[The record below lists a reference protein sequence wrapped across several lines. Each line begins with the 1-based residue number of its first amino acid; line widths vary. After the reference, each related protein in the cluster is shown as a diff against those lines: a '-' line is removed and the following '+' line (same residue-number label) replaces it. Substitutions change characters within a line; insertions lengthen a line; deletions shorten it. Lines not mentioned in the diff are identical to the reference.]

1 MKVPSPECQGPSS
14 PTPNT
19 WPGVKARLLHP
30 RPFPLGTRNSLV
42 LFLGLLLTLTAPL
55 SAQDRADSLLGRP
68 SPFPVKYGKW
78 VLLAA
83 SIGMGLQA
91 ASAHRDADR
100 AYDRLDRYCTNQ
112 PAGCAQ
118 DGSGR
123 YLDPVAE
130 DLYQSSLSHDRHAR
144 NWLFGG
150 EAALVGA
157 AGLFV
162 WELTRPKSLPRNI
175 PFEPQIRWTGRETR
189 LGVSAAF

>member
-1 MKVPSPECQGPSS
+1 
-14 PTPNT
+14 
-19 WPGVKARLLHP
+19 LL
-30 RPFPLGTRNSLV
+30 
-42 LFLGLLLTLTAPL
+42 LGLLLTLTAPL

-83 SIGMGLQA
+83 SIGMGLKA

-100 AYDRLDRYCTNQ
+100 AFDRLDRHCINQ

-144 NWLFGG
+144 NWLIGG

-189 LGVSAAF
+189 LGVRATF